1 MSQNTQT
8 QTPVDYEFTISTGFT
23 KPVGRGATSYDLTP
37 ENIAKVFPSDGKK
50 ATIGF
55 TLNNG
60 NPEDA
65 EAFDGV
71 HMTGACITETNNLAA
86 IQAHAN
92 SHTYNDTKVKP
103 VGRTSFGPNCVVL
116 LSFTS
121 AADAA
126 KFHRL
131 NAVGTPE
138 GKTDERVWHVSVPL
152 KQDDDGNWVKRFP
165 DVSDKKFAF
174 WKSVV
179 TSVPCLV
186 GKTDEELLAII
197 KSQQQ

>member
-1 MSQNTQT
+1 MSQNTET
-8 QTPVDYEFTISTGFT
+8 QTPIAVELTITGAFV
-23 KPVGRGATSYDLTP
+23 KKVGRGMPSYPLTP
-37 ENIAKVFPSDGKK
+37 ENVAKVFPTDDGK

-55 TLNNG
+55 TISNG
-60 NPEDA
+60 NQDDA

-71 HMTGACITETNNLAA
+71 HMTGACITAKNDLAA
-86 IQAHAN
+86 IQALAN
-92 SHTYNDTKVKP
+92 ADTYIGIKFKH
-103 VGRTSFGPNCVVL
+103 VGYTFFGPNCVVPQKITKATDAEK
-116 LSFTS
+116 LS
-121 AADAA
+121 D
-126 KFHRL
+126 L

-138 GKTDERVWHVSVPL
+138 GQTDKRVWHVSVPL

-197 KSQQQ
+197 NA

>member
-1 MSQNTQT
+1 MSQI
-8 QTPVDYEFTISTGFT
+8 YEFTIDGAFT

-71 HMTGACITETNNLAA
+71 HLTGACITEANDIDA

-92 SHTYNDTKVKP
+92 SHTYNGTKLVP

-116 LSFTS
+116 LSFTD

-152 KQDDDGNWVKRFP
+152 TQDDDGNWVKRFD
-165 DVSDKKFAF
+165 DVSDKKFEF
-174 WKSVV
+174 WKGVV
-179 TSVPCLV
+179 TSVPRLV
-186 GKTDEELLAII
+186 GKDDIELLAII
-197 KSQQQ
+197 KGQQ